1 MNPLTT
7 INSQIFNA
15 LKQELGEEFL
25 RELVDTYC
33 HDSDQQLLNLHKALD
48 NGDKEGFIRAAH
60 SLKSASLT
68 FGALAF
74 GDLAR
79 ELELSGREGNLED
92 SREKFQQLREA
103 CSPLQKGLK
112 DMCHASSE
120 KK

>member
-7 INSQIFNA
+7 IDSQIFNA
-15 LKQELGEEFL
+15 LRQDLGEEFL
-25 RELVDTYC
+25 GELVDTYC
-33 HDSDQQLLNLHKALD
+33 QDSDQQLQNLHKALD
-48 NGDKEGFIRAAH
+48 DGNNEGFIRAAH

-79 ELELSGREGNLED
+79 ELELSGRDGNFED
-92 SREKFQQLREA
+92 SREKIQQLCDA
-103 CSPLQKGLK
+103 CPSLQNGLK
-112 DMCHASSE
+112 DMCHVPSE